1 MDAMDHLAIRF
12 HFGGYFV
19 SIDRQF
25 KYVGGSNAMSYV
37 EIDKLSLPE
46 IKGHLADHVPLTDSI
61 RLHWLMP
68 GMEVDNGLQ
77 LLVDDSS
84 CQVMYEHMGDGG
96 VVEIYVEGAVKDK
109 DLRSFRE
116 FYKSPSKQSQAGSSA
131 GIHVE
136 DPIPSENS
144 DENVAVQGSDNS
156 HEDGEDQGNS
166 DGEGQDSETSDED
179 YQVPIEEDSS
189 AEDEEAEQLRQF
201 AKEVK
206 RNIKARKIGVH
217 GSQLSKICPENL
229 FDEGCNL
236 EDEAEPCFDSS
247 EDYSYD

>member
-1 MDAMDHLAIRF
+1 MNRPFIHGLCSVNYVKKVSFGRFHRVLGEIHHWGRDFGYVILTVLICVCNERTDAMDHLTIRF
-12 HFGGYFV
+12 HFGGYLV

-116 FYKSPSKQSQAGSSA
+116 FYKSPSKQSQASSSA

-144 DENVAVQGSDNS
+144 DENVAV
-156 HEDGEDQGNS
+156 
-166 DGEGQDSETSDED
+166 
-179 YQVPIEEDSS
+179 
-189 AEDEEAEQLRQF
+189 RQ
-201 AKEVK
+201 
-206 RNIKARKIGVH
+206 
-217 GSQLSKICPENL
+217 
-229 FDEGCNL
+229 
-236 EDEAEPCFDSS
+236 
-247 EDYSYD
+247 

>member
-1 MDAMDHLAIRF
+1 MDHLAIRF

-116 FYKSPSKQSQAGSSA
+116 FYKSPSKQSQAGSLA

-156 HEDGEDQGNS
+156 HEDVEDQGTDNS

-179 YQVPIEEDSS
+179 
-189 AEDEEAEQLRQF
+189 
-201 AKEVK
+201 
-206 RNIKARKIGVH
+206 
-217 GSQLSKICPENL
+217 C
-229 FDEGCNL
+229 
-236 EDEAEPCFDSS
+236 
-247 EDYSYD
+247 

>member
-1 MDAMDHLAIRF
+1 MDALDHVAIRF
-12 HFGGYFV
+12 HFGGAFV
-19 SIDRQF
+19 SNDRQF
-25 KYVGGSNAMSYV
+25 KYVGGSTAMSYV

-84 CQVMYEHMGDGG
+84 CQVMCNHITDGG
-96 VVEIYVEGAVKDK
+96 VAEIYVEGVEIDK

-116 FYKSPSKQSQAGSSA
+116 FYKSPSKHSQASSSTRTQFD
-131 GIHVE
+131 E
-136 DPIPSENS
+136 PIPFENS
-144 DENVAVQGSDNS
+144 EEDVAIQQSD
-156 HEDGEDQGNS
+156 NS
-166 DGEGQDSETSDED
+166 DGEGQDSETSDEE
-179 YQVPIEEDSS
+179 YQQPIEEDSS
-189 AEDEEAEQLRQF
+189 AEDEEAEQMRNF

-206 RNIKARKIGVH
+206 RNIKAKKLGVH
-217 GSQLSKICPENL
+217 GSQLTKISPEAL

-236 EDEAEPCFDSS
+236 EDDEVEPCCDSS
-247 EDYSYD
+247 DEYSYEENNDGEI